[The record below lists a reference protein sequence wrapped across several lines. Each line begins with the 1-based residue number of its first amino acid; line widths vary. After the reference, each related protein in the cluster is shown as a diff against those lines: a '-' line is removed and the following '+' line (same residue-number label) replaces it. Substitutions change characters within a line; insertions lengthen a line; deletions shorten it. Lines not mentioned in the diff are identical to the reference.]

1 MQQKASEGEL
11 NQALLE
17 FVTEGKYPE
26 SEDVVASEFPSSSLA
41 DELERISKAREQAE
55 VRKTVITYDL
65 LLSLSIFWGK
75 DRNMFS

>member
-1 MQQKASEGEL
+1 M